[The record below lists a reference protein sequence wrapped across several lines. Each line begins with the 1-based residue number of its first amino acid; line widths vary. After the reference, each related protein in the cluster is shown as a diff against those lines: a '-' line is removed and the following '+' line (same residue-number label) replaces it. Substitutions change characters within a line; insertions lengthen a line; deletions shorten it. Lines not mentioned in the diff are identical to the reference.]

1 MASRRNP
8 RKRATVYLAVLG
20 AAMILTVIGFSAL
33 AAVRV
38 QRRAAEST
46 TDFAAARLYAQ
57 SAIEL
62 GLLWID
68 QDANWRETY
77 TSGVWVANGTIGD
90 GKYTLEGVDPN
101 DNDLTNSQID
111 TLILTA
117 TGVKGA
123 ARYKLSVELG
133 PEPTTGMSF
142 LESAIHVETYFL
154 TTSEVTVDA
163 PISSN
168 GSARITMSGG
178 IVNGDVEAVGTIL
191 VGGTLN
197 GTATEGIDPKEVP
210 GATVFDFYVA
220 NAAEISFAAL
230 PQSGGFRE
238 LSNTV
243 ISPGFN
249 PHGPTHTQGLYK
261 IDCQGEPLLIR
272 DVRVYG
278 SLVILD
284 PGDGSRIDGA
294 VTWEP
299 YDAGLPALMVRGA
312 FEFRWGGSLDEA
324 SLGTNFNPPGSPYA
338 GFSDIDM
345 SDTYPGVMNG
355 LIVVSG
361 DLQVSIA
368 GPITGVV
375 YCAGSQMRVDNT
387 LDVTYDPTIITH
399 PPPGFEVPP
408 SMIITPGSW
417 RQVVD

>member
-1 MASRRNP
+1 MASGRNP

-133 PEPTTGMSF
+133 PEPTSGMNF
-142 LESAIHVETYFL
+142 LESAIHVETFFRANL
-154 TTSEVTVDA
+154 EVTADA

-168 GSARITMSGG
+168 GWARIDGT
-178 IVNGDVEAVGTIL
+178 VNGNVEAVGSIQ
-191 VGGTLN
+191 VEGTLN

-210 GATVFDFYVA
+210 DATVFDFYVA
-220 NAAEISFAAL
+220 NAASISFSAL
-230 PQSGGFRE
+230 PLSGGFRE

-243 ISPGFN
+243 ISPGYN

-272 DVRVYG
+272 DVRVHG

-294 VTWEP
+294 VNWEP
-299 YDAGLPALMVRGA
+299 FDAGLPALLVRGSI
-312 FEFRWGGSLDEA
+312 EFRWSGTLDEA
-324 SLGTNFNPPGSPYA
+324 SLSTNFNPPGSPYPSS
-338 GFSDIDM
+338 GEDTDIFDA
-345 SDTYPGVMNG
+345 YPSIMKG
-355 LIVVSG
+355 LIAVSS
-361 DLQVSIA
+361 DLRINAAESIM
-368 GPITGVV
+368 GVIFNGG
-375 YCAGSQMRVDNT
+375 AEMRVDNT
-387 LDVTYDPTIITH
+387 LDVTHDPTIIAN
-399 PPPGFEVPP
+399 PPPGFELPP
-408 SMIITPGSW
+408 KMRIVSGTW

>member
-46 TDFAAARLYAQ
+46 TDFAAARFYAQ

-117 TGVKGA
+117 TGVRGA

-142 LESAIHVETYFL
+142 LESAIHVETFFRANL
-154 TTSEVTVDA
+154 EVTADA

-168 GSARITMSGG
+168 GWARIDGT
-178 IVNGDVEAVGTIL
+178 VNGNVEAVGSIQ
-191 VGGTLN
+191 VEGTLN
-197 GTATEGIDPKEVP
+197 GIATEGIDPKDVP
-210 GATVFDFYVA
+210 DATVFDYYVA
-220 NAAEISFAAL
+220 NAASISFSAL
-230 PQSGGFRE
+230 PLSGGFRE

-243 ISPGFN
+243 ISPGYN

-272 DVRVYG
+272 DVRVHG

-284 PGDGSRIDGA
+284 PGGGSRIDGA
-294 VTWEP
+294 VHWEP
-299 YDAGLPALMVRGA
+299 YDAALPALLVRGP
-312 FEFRWGGSLDEA
+312 FEFAWGGPLDEA
-324 SLGTNFNPPGSPYA
+324 ALNTNFNPPGSPYA
-338 GFSDIDM
+338 GLSNLDIG
-345 SDTYPGVMNG
+345 DTYPGVLNG
-355 LIVVSG
+355 LIAVYG
-361 DLQVSIA
+361 DLQVSAA
-368 GPITGVV
+368 GPITGVIF
-375 YCAGSQMRVDNT
+375 CAGSKMRVDGT
-387 LDVTYDPTIITH
+387 LSVTHDPTIFTN

-408 SMIITPGSW
+408 RMLITLGSW